1 MASPPSVYEPF
12 LVLSDPSTL
21 GLRWPPYLRRLE
33 NMFTC
38 FAITDSTQ
46 KKSLLLYYSGVEVSD
61 IFDTLTVASGEG
73 VDVYKAATDALTAHF
88 APSKNTEYERFLFR
102 DAKQSPGETMD
113 AFHKRLQRMA
123 KSCSFHDK
131 NAEVKS
137 QIIKG
142 CLSTRIRRR
151 ALRETLSLKDLL
163 DTAHSYELAEY
174 QASGMERHKIGQTSS
189 MPAVNVESQSV
200 NKLSSQKKF
209 RKKSS
214 DNRNSKKSRECY
226 FCGGIYPH
234 TNVCP
239 AKDKNCRYCNET
251 GHFEKCC
258 HERKRDTKSEQV
270 RTVQSEIK
278 TEQSHE
284 PEHAVESD
292 TSDEYLFAVRNSKAP
307 ACTVGI
313 GIILSNY

>member
-1 MASPPSVYEPF
+1 
-12 LVLSDPSTL
+12 
-21 GLRWPPYLRRLE
+21 
-33 NMFTC
+33 MFTGL
-38 FAITDSTQ
+38 AITDSTQ

-102 DAKQSPGETMD
+102 DAKQNLGETLD
-113 AFHKRLQRMA
+113 AFDTRLQRMA

-151 ALRETLSLKDLL
+151 ALGETLSLKDLH
-163 DTAHSYELAEY
+163 DTARSYELAEY

-189 MPAVNVESQSV
+189 IPAVNVESQSV
-200 NKLSSQKKF
+200 NKLSSQNKF

-214 DNRNSKKSRECY
+214 GNRNSKKSRECY
-226 FCGGIYPH
+226 FCGGIYSH

-239 AKDKNCRYCNET
+239 AKDKNCR
-251 GHFEKCC
+251 
-258 HERKRDTKSEQV
+258 
-270 RTVQSEIK
+270 
-278 TEQSHE
+278 
-284 PEHAVESD
+284 
-292 TSDEYLFAVRNSKAP
+292 
-307 ACTVGI
+307 
-313 GIILSNY
+313 